1 MSKLNIFFTYS
12 VFTTNACRTMQEQHE
27 NVLLANHL
35 LGKLYSLQFKIII
48 RGEVM
53 CTGTSF
59 GDTERLASLCNL
71 TNRHYQLILTPT
83 GWLDCDIIH
92 HAHTLLRA
100 IDLTTEGLQRPTLGP
115 CRNFGQVSGQF
126 IQILHTG
133 NQHLVCVST
142 VRSDDELVE
151 LYDSLYHNVIE
162 NEVVEQ
168 VKNLGGTGNVSGI
181 RVVAVQQQGN
191 RSDCGVYSIAFTT
204 CLIHGILPQT
214 IQFDDLV
221 MRQHFF
227 DCLRNNKPELFP
239 ML

>member
-1 MSKLNIFFTYS
+1 MKPVDPKGTCFCHRSSLALSVVSCSNQLCSVSEFHPSCLKITSIQKNWLCPLFQKSCNFPKKNCKPVQQDILQRALKLDTVWTCEQRALRTDTLLECHSDMSKWKIVFTYS
-12 VFTTNACRTMQEQHE
+12 VFTTNACQTMQEQHE

-71 TNRHYQLILTPT
+71 TNRHYQLILSPT

-126 IQILHTG
+126 I
-133 NQHLVCVST
+133 
-142 VRSDDELVE
+142 
-151 LYDSLYHNVIE
+151 
-162 NEVVEQ
+162 
-168 VKNLGGTGNVSGI
+168 
-181 RVVAVQQQGN
+181 
-191 RSDCGVYSIAFTT
+191 
-204 CLIHGILPQT
+204 
-214 IQFDDLV
+214 
-221 MRQHFF
+221 
-227 DCLRNNKPELFP
+227 
-239 ML
+239 